1 MNAANRIDWL
11 DGWRGAALA
20 CVLASHFGG
29 PYFLGRFGVD
39 AFFVLSGLLMAKVL
53 CEDRQALGPFFVR
66 RIARI
71 LPALYAYIAAV
82 FAIEA
87 IWRAPSPPAEIA
99 ATLLFLRTYLPSD
112 SDHWITQL
120 PLAHLWS
127 LSVEEHT
134 YVLLAL
140 TATLCA
146 RLATRTAMPLLLL
159 SLTCAGFYLV
169 YRSHPPASVMPYTA
183 RTECAA
189 YPILLSAG
197 LYLLRQRFVVAVPPV
212 IPITTLLT
220 AVGLGIQFQ
229 PMMSVTHLVIPTL
242 LALTLNALVTSTPPS
257 GLPTLRRLLPDAL
270 AWPWLR
276 RLGLASFS
284 IYLWQQP
291 AHFLIKEY
299 GETWPQPMAF
309 SAGLVVSLL
318 LGWLSYLWIEQP
330 SRRWIVRRFAPTP
343 Q

>member
-1 MNAANRIDWL
+1 MSSAARIDWL

-20 CVLASHFGG
+20 CVLAAHFGG

-66 RIARI
+66 RVARI
-71 LPALYAYIAAV
+71 LPALYVYIAAV
-82 FAIEA
+82 FAVEA

-140 TATLCA
+140 AATLCA
-146 RLATRTAMPLLLL
+146 RLATRTAMVLLLL

-169 YRSHPPASVMPYTA
+169 YRSHPPASAMPYTA

-197 LYLLRQRFVVAVPPV
+197 LYLLRQRLSGVMPPALSGLA
-212 IPITTLLT
+212 LLA
-220 AVGLGIQFQ
+220 AVGLGVAYQ
-229 PMMSVTHLVIPTL
+229 PIMSVTHLFIPTL
-242 LALTLNALVTSTPPS
+242 LAVALNALVVTEPTV
-257 GLPTLRRLLPDAL
+257 LLRTLRHPA
-270 AWPWLR
+270 LR

-284 IYLWQQP
+284 VYLWQQP
-291 AHFLIKEY
+291 AHFFIKEH
-299 GETWPQPMAF
+299 GSHWQQPLAHMT
-309 SAGLVVSLL
+309 GLAISLL
-318 LGWLSYLWIEQP
+318 LGWLSYQWIERPARRTIVQRLAP
-330 SRRWIVRRFAPTP
+330 SPR
-343 Q
+343 